1 MFYVVTNAN
10 IPKFNVKVKNTQLF
24 FSTIL
29 FYCLKIMDFADY
41 PLYLHY

>member
-1 MFYVVTNAN
+1 MFYVVNHAN
-10 IPKFNVKVKNTQLF
+10 IPKFDVKVKNTQLF
-24 FSTIL
+24 FYFLL